1 MGTGY
6 QTNSYTLVW
15 KHSNLKYAVPCIGL
29 VLMSAKKY
37 KRVSVI
43 VFFGSKET
51 AALRNLKRHYQFLD
65 HIHSQNREH

>member
-37 KRVSVI
+37 KVISDRLVRV
-43 VFFGSKET
+43 
-51 AALRNLKRHYQFLD
+51 KRD
-65 HIHSQNREH
+65 GCPA